1 MSIFL
6 VSNPIHKDVNTWTL
20 ARKEKDNSFPQGC
33 LCLQQKSEELWQ
45 GDWNWI
51 IRWWLS
57 CKMFDWAN
65 NQLWLWLWPSLERFE
80 HVQPSLWDPTTLS
93 RRTYQSL
100 AWKPKLSGS
109 SYHLESF
116 FCKLSFFPGNLRA
129 LAWRRWLK
137 CGTGAWTGA
146 IIAIVINATIIRI
159 FIVLNQSFWLSLP
172 VEGIT
177 ARAWWEPARCLGK
190 RTRCPLQLI
199 LQLI

>member
-1 MSIFL
+1 MTMSIFL

-80 HVQPSLWDPTTLS
+80 HVQPSRSDPTTLS

-109 SYHLESF
+109 RYHF
-116 FCKLSFFPGNLRA
+116 KRPFCKLSFFQA
-129 LAWRRWLK
+129 IWERWPEDDGSSVGLEREQVQSLLLSSMPPSSEYLSSSINHFGYPSLLK
-137 CGTGAWTGA
+137 
-146 IIAIVINATIIRI
+146 V
-159 FIVLNQSFWLSLP
+159 
-172 VEGIT
+172 
-177 ARAWWEPARCLGK
+177 
-190 RTRCPLQLI
+190 
-199 LQLI
+199 